1 MRDTLSS
8 ILDQIKKANDI
19 KEIEAADYRVLA
31 KEIRRFLLLN
41 VSKTGGHLASNL
53 GVVELTMAL
62 HLSSNLPEDK
72 LVWDVGHQAYTHKIL
87 TGRQKGFSSLRQ
99 YKGLCGFPRTSESKA
114 DSFNTGHSS
123 TSISL
128 ALGMAKARD
137 IKGEKN
143 KVTAVIGD
151 GALTG
156 GLALEAL
163 NNAGRVK
170 SNLVIVLN
178 DNNMSISENVGGMA
192 NYLGKLRTDVKYY
205 NLKQNVEKILNRLPA
220 GDSAIG
226 TIKKS
231 KDSIKR
237 LFIPGMFFEDI
248 GLTYIGPIDGHD
260 IYEMLKALKSAYK
273 AKGAVIVHVKTK
285 KGKGYK
291 LAEKQPEKFHG
302 VSPFHLKTGESRS
315 QKNASSYT
323 DVFSKTLTKLGEENN
338 KIVAISAAMPN
349 GTGAENFKE
358 EFPERFIDVGIAE
371 EHGVTFAAGLAK
383 SGMRPVVAIYS
394 TFLQRAYDQI
404 LHDVCIDNL
413 PVIFAIDRAGI
424 VGKDGETHQG
434 LFDLSFLSHM
444 PNMTVM
450 APKNKFELEDM
461 LYFASKHMGPIAIRY
476 PRGNAYEGLKE
487 FNQVIEYG
495 KSEILY
501 EEQDSTILI
510 LALGSMVESALE
522 VYSMLSNSGI
532 KSTLVNVRFVSPLDN
547 ELLHLYAKRCN
558 TWVTLEENVKAGG
571 FGEKIS
577 SFLTEHNYKDIQ
589 QINISIPDCFVEQ
602 GSPEELKQQ
611 FGLDSKSIH
620 EKITNNF
627 LQFNCMK
634 R

>member
-1 MRDTLSS
+1 MST
-8 ILDQIKKANDI
+8 ILDKIKKANDI
-19 KEIEAADYRVLA
+19 KKIEAKDYRVLA

-62 HLSSNLPEDK
+62 HMSLNFPEDK
-72 LVWDVGHQAYTHKIL
+72 LIWDVGHQAYTHKIL
-87 TGRQKGFSSLRQ
+87 TGRQKEFDSLRQ
-99 YKGLCGFPRTSESKA
+99 YKGLCGFPRTSESET
-114 DSFNTGHSS
+114 DPFNTGHSS

-128 ALGMAKARD
+128 ALGMAKARE
-137 IKGEKN
+137 IKGERN
-143 KVTAVIGD
+143 KITAVIGD

-163 NNAGRVK
+163 NNAGRGK

-192 NYLGKLRTDVKYY
+192 NYLGKLRTDIKYY
-205 NLKQNVEKILNRLPA
+205 NLKQNIEKILNKLPA
-220 GDSAIG
+220 GESAID
-226 TIKKS
+226 TIRKS

-273 AKGAVIVHVKTK
+273 AKGSVIVHVKTK

-291 LAEKQPEKFHG
+291 FAEKEPEKFHG
-302 VSPFHLKTGESRS
+302 VSPFYLKTGKNRS
-315 QKNASSYT
+315 KKKGSSYT
-323 DVFSKTLTKLGEENN
+323 DVFSKSLTKLGRENN
-338 KIVAISAAMPN
+338 KIIAISAAMLN
-349 GTGAENFKE
+349 GTGSESFKE
-358 EFPERFIDVGIAE
+358 EFPERFVDVGIAE

-383 SGMRPVVAIYS
+383 SGMRPIVAIYS

-413 PVIFAIDRAGI
+413 PVIFAVDRAGI

-434 LFDLSFLSHM
+434 IFDLSFLSHM

-450 APKNKFELEDM
+450 APKNKFELEAM
-461 LYFASKHMGPIAIRY
+461 LFFASKHMGPIAIRY
-476 PRGNAYEGLKE
+476 PRGNAYEGLEE
-487 FNQVIEYG
+487 FTQVIEYG

-501 EEQDSTILI
+501 EEQDSIILI
-510 LALGSMVESALE
+510 LAIGSMVENAVE
-522 VYSMLSNSGI
+522 VHSMLKITGI
-532 KSTLVNVRFVSPLDN
+532 KSTVVNVRFISPLDE
-547 ELLHLYAKRCN
+547 ELLHSYTKKCN

-577 SFLTEHNYKDIQ
+577 AFLTEHNYKDIQ
-589 QINISIPDCFVEQ
+589 QMNISIPDCFVEQ
-602 GSPEELKQQ
+602 GNPDELKEQLE
-611 FGLDSKSIH
+611 LDSKSIYK
-620 EKITNNF
+620 ELTNKF
-627 LQFNCMK
+627 LQNSCIK